1 MLKKI
6 TTALCLCFAATAG
19 AQTVSKAAT
28 MPAKTVKHESQS
40 ALRKEAKVTMAQA
53 RATALKEVPNGRVRS
68 SELERENGK
77 LIYSFDIRV
86 PGKSG
91 IEEVNVD
98 AVTGAVAGHEHET
111 PKIEAKEK
119 KTEKR

>member
-19 AQTVSKAAT
+19 AQTVSKTVT
-28 MPAKTVKHESQS
+28 MPGKSAKHESRS

-53 RATALKEVPNGRVRS
+53 RSTALKEVPNGRVKS

-77 LIYSFDIRV
+77 LIYSFDITV

-91 IEEVNVD
+91 IEEVHVD
-98 AVTGAVAGHEHET
+98 ALTGAVAAHEHET

-119 KTEKR
+119 KTEKK

>member
-6 TTALCLCFAATAG
+6 ATALCLCLAATAG
-19 AQTVSKAAT
+19 AQTVSKAST
-28 MPAKTVKHESQS
+28 MPVKNAKHESQS
-40 ALRKEAKVTMAQA
+40 TLRKEAKVTMHQA

-68 SELERENGK
+68 AELERENGK

-111 PKIEAKEK
+111 PKVEAKEK
-119 KTEKR
+119 KTEKK

>member
-6 TTALCLCFAATAG
+6 TTALCLCLAATAG
-19 AQTVSKAAT
+19 AQTVSKAST
-28 MPAKTVKHESQS
+28 MPVKNAKHESQS
-40 ALRKEAKVTMAQA
+40 TLRKEAKVTMLQA
-53 RATALKEVPNGRVRS
+53 RATALKEVPNGRVKS

-86 PGKSG
+86 PGKAG

-98 AVTGAVAGHEHET
+98 AVSGAVSGHEHET
-111 PKIEAKEK
+111 PKMEAKEK
-119 KTEKR
+119 KTEKK